1 MAKVI
6 RYKQDDD
13 QRSSKYDEL
22 LAAEA
27 RAQKKLA
34 GIHSNKDPVLP
45 KISDISSDVNKAKQF
60 LPLLQRSGRCDAL
73 VEFVSSGSRFRVYL
87 AKESCMLTL
96 LLAGIDCPRLGRPA
110 NAQGPAQPS
119 DEYADEAYA
128 YSKGLTFQHEVKVE
142 VEAVDRVGNFIGQLI
157 TPEGQNLSI
166 GLVEQGY
173 ASVFKSSASNNSAFF
188 TALINAEQKAK
199 DSRLNVALSS
209 SFLYYF
215 IIKIKF

>member
-27 RAQKKLA
+27 RAQKKFA
-34 GIHSNKDPVLP
+34 GIHSNKDPVLL

-87 AKESCMLTL
+87 PKESCMLTL

-110 NAQGPAQPS
+110 NAQGPVQPS
-119 DEYADEAYA
+119 DEYAEEAFA
-128 YSKGLTFQHEVKVE
+128 FAKGLTFQHEVKVE

-157 TPEGQNLSI
+157 TPEGINLSV

-173 ASVFKSSASNNSAFF
+173 ASVYKSSASGNSAFV
-188 TALINAEQKAK
+188 TALISAEQRAK
-199 DSRLNVALSS
+199 DAKLNVTL
-209 SFLYYF
+209 
-215 IIKIKF
+215 IISIFVI